1 MASGRASVPK
11 TRAFPEATMERE
23 ANYAAV
29 GAFVVLVVVMAV
41 LFVYW
46 YSDAREHRDYTRYEV
61 YFEGSVSGLERGAQV
76 RYLGVDIGRVYSMR
90 IDPRDSS
97 RVQVLVDLDSTSPVS
112 AKTVAELSLQGVTG
126 LLYMDLIQDTG
137 TRRLTKPVPSE
148 KYPVIRSARSS
159 FDVLL
164 ASLPDLVGVASD
176 VAVRASRML
185 SDKNIAS
192 VSNALANIDK
202 ASSTLPQ
209 TLREVQSLVAELRDA
224 AGDIRGVAQQ
234 ANSVLE
240 KAGPE
245 VTTAMTRVRA
255 VADNLANA
263 SERLDKLVEEN
274 RQDIRSF
281 TREGLPEL
289 ERFLREGRSAARE
302 FRELSRSLKED
313 PSQLLYQPPPAGV
326 EIPR

>member
-1 MASGRASVPK
+1 
-11 TRAFPEATMERE
+11 MERD

-29 GAFVVLVVVMAV
+29 GAFVLLVVVMAV

-46 YSDAREHRDYTRYEV
+46 YSDTREHRDYTRYEV
-61 YFEGSVSGLERGAQV
+61 YFEGSVSGLERGAAV
-76 RYLGVDIGRVYSMR
+76 RYLGVDIGRVVAMR

-97 RVQVLVDLDSTSPVS
+97 RVQVLADIDSSAPVS
-112 AKTVAELSLQGVTG
+112 TKTVAELSLQGVTG

-137 TRRLTKPVPSE
+137 TRRLNAAVTSE

-164 ASLPDLVGVASD
+164 ASLPDVVALASD
-176 VAVRASRML
+176 VAERASRML

-202 ASSTLPQ
+202 ASAALPQ
-209 TLREVQSLVAELRDA
+209 TLKDVQVLVADLRGTA
-224 AGDIRGVAQQ
+224 AEIKAVAENANGVLGA
-234 ANSVLE
+234 
-240 KAGPE
+240 AGPE
-245 VTTAMTRVRA
+245 VTTAMQRVRV
-255 VADNLANA
+255 VADNLATA
-263 SERLDKLVEEN
+263 SSRLDKLVDEN
-274 RQDIRSF
+274 RQDIRGF

-289 ERFLREGRSAARE
+289 ERFLREGRAAARE
-302 FRELSRSLKED
+302 FRELSRSLRED
-313 PSQLLYQPPPAGV
+313 PSQLLYQRPQQGV

>member
-1 MASGRASVPK
+1 
-11 TRAFPEATMERE
+11 MERE

-46 YSDAREHRDYTRYEV
+46 YSDAREHRDYMRYEV
-61 YFEGSVSGLERGAQV
+61 YFEGSVSGLERDAPV
-76 RYLGVDIGRVYSMR
+76 RYLGVDIGRVYNMR

-97 RVQVLVDLDSTSPVS
+97 RVQVLVDIDSSAPVS
-112 AKTVAELSLQGVTG
+112 DKTVAELSLQGVTG

-137 TRRLTKPVPSE
+137 TRRLTKAVPSE

-164 ASLPDLVGVASD
+164 ASLPDLVGLASD
-176 VAVRASRML
+176 VADRAARML

-202 ASSTLPQ
+202 AASTLPQ
-209 TLREVQSLVAELRDA
+209 TLREVETLVAELRDA
-224 AGDIRGVAQQ
+224 ASQVRSVAEQ
-234 ANSVLE
+234 ANSVIGT
-240 KAGPE
+240 AGPE
-245 VTTAMTRVRA
+245 VTAAMSRVRT
-255 VADNLANA
+255 VADNLASA
-263 SERLDKLVEEN
+263 SSRLDKLVDEN

-289 ERFLREGRSAARE
+289 ERFLREGRAAARE
-302 FRELSRSLKED
+302 FRDLSRSLRDD
-313 PSQLLYQPPPAGV
+313 PSQILYQPPAQGV

>member
-1 MASGRASVPK
+1 
-11 TRAFPEATMERE
+11 MERE

-46 YSDAREHRDYTRYEV
+46 YSDSREHRDYRRYEV

-97 RVQVLVDLDSTSPVS
+97 RVQVLVDLDSSAPVS
-112 AKTVAELSLQGVTG
+112 DKTIAELSLQGVTG
-126 LLYMDLIQDTG
+126 LLYMDLILDTG
-137 TRRLTKPVPSE
+137 TRRLTKAVPSE

-164 ASLPDLVGVASD
+164 ASLPDLVGLASD
-176 VAVRASRML
+176 VADRAARML

-192 VSNALANIDK
+192 VSNALANLDK
-202 ASSTLPQ
+202 ASATLPQ
-209 TLREVQSLVAELRDA
+209 TLREVEGLVAELR
-224 AGDIRGVAQQ
+224 GVAGEVRVVATH
-234 ANSVLE
+234 ANNVLE
-240 KAGPE
+240 RAGPE

-263 SERLDKLVEEN
+263 SDRLDKLVEEN

-313 PSQLLYQPPPAGV
+313 PSQLLYQPPATGV

>member
-1 MASGRASVPK
+1 
-11 TRAFPEATMERE
+11 MERE

-46 YSDAREHRDYTRYEV
+46 YSDAREHKDYTRYEV
-61 YFEGSVSGLERGAQV
+61 YFEGSVSGLERGAPV

-90 IDPRDSS
+90 IDPRESS
-97 RVQVLVDLDSTSPVS
+97 RVQVLVDIDSTAPVS
-112 AKTVAELSLQGVTG
+112 EKTVAELSLQGVTG

-137 TRRLTKPVPSE
+137 TRRLTKAVRSE
-148 KYPVIRSARSS
+148 KFPVIRSARSS

-164 ASLPDLVGVASD
+164 ASLPDLVGLASD
-176 VAVRASRML
+176 VADRAARML

-202 ASSTLPQ
+202 ATSTLPQ
-209 TLREVQSLVAELRDA
+209 TLKEVEGLVAELRDA
-224 AGDIRGVAQQ
+224 AGQVRTVAEE
-234 ANSVLE
+234 ANNVIST
-240 KAGPE
+240 AGPE
-245 VTTAMTRVRA
+245 VITAMARVRT
-255 VADNLANA
+255 VAENLSTA
-263 SERLDKLVEEN
+263 SGRLDKLVEEN

-302 FRELSRSLKED
+302 FRDLSRSLRDD
-313 PSQLLYQPPPAGV
+313 PSQILYQPPPQGV